1 MSTNEQQPT
10 SQPPK
15 RTSVDT
21 SSEVLLAYWIEQR
34 QQLRQSE
41 DQRSAMTNYLLVI
54 TAGLTGLIVA
64 QKFTL
69 GSLPLAALIVVIGLY
84 GALTSMK
91 YHERATYHLHQA
103 RGLTQTLIDLGVL
116 DQHDRNIEAKR
127 QAHYAAYP
135 RLSKIRLHLL
145 WTGLHAAN
153 ATFGAVL
160 TAVILIR

>member
-1 MSTNEQQPT
+1 
-10 SQPPK
+10 
-15 RTSVDT
+15 V
-21 SSEVLLAYWIEQR
+21 VLAYWAEQR

-69 GSLPLAALIVVIGLY
+69 GALPLAIMILTVGLY
-84 GALTSMK
+84 GALTSAK

-103 RGLTQTLIDLGVL
+103 RALTQTLIDLGAL
-116 DQHDRNIEAKR
+116 DQDDPNIQAKR
-127 QAHYAAYP
+127 EAHYAAHP
-135 RLSKIRLHLL
+135 RLSRIRLHLL
-145 WTGLHAAN
+145 WTGLHTAN

-160 TAVILIR
+160 TIVIIAR